1 MDDKSSNQRDGTG
14 LVVFRHT
21 CVTWTRAGHRSS
33 VSHDA
38 TCVPRAVFRGVW
50 VYFEYRPR
58 FQTPVGELLRMERAP
73 TPTRRGPTAKGMR
86 QPSVKTSADLV
97 SNKHP
102 KAMMHPTD
110 VSGGCECAGHG
121 IMGRRERRRS
131 AEFDRWPCSQGRLE
145 RSLLGYVSFVS
156 PVCG

>member
-1 MDDKSSNQRDGTG
+1 
-14 LVVFRHT
+14 
-21 CVTWTRAGHRSS
+21 
-33 VSHDA
+33 
-38 TCVPRAVFRGVW
+38 
-50 VYFEYRPR
+50 
-58 FQTPVGELLRMERAP
+58 
-73 TPTRRGPTAKGMR
+73 MR